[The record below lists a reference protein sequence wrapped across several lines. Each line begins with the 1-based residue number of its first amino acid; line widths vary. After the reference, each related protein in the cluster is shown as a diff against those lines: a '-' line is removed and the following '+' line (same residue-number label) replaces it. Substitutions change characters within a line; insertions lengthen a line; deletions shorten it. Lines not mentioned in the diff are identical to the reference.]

1 MLTKTISSVRDAGFI
16 VSEASGRRSREQVTL
31 AAHVAVLEAGT
42 VIGKLTAGGSYKI
55 LAPGSAD
62 GSEVA
67 GGVLFGR
74 RAIAAG
80 TQRAVRMA
88 RDCEVNG
95 NLLVWPAGITSPQ
108 KVAAESQL
116 ATLGI
121 IVRY

>member
-1 MLTKTISSVRDAGFI
+1 MKTKTINSVMDAGFI

-31 AAHVAVLEAGT
+31 AAHAAVLEAGT
-42 VIGKLTAGGSYKI
+42 VIGKLTAGGQYKI
-55 LAPGSAD
+55 LAPAAAD

-67 GGVLFGR
+67 GGVLFAR
-74 RAIAAG
+74 RDIAAAA
-80 TQRAVRMA
+80 QRAVRMA

-95 NLLVWPAGITSPQ
+95 NLLVWPVGITGPQ
-108 KVAAESQL
+108 KVAAETQL